1 MPNFTLSPS
10 MSLPIPVV
18 GVAPGPEYAEDV
30 NSALTI
36 LDGHDHSAGSGV
48 QITPGGL
55 DINSDLTFGNNNLTN
70 ARSLRLFPQSA
81 TLGLVTDIGCLYEVG
96 VDLYYNDG
104 GGTPIRITQS
114 GGVAGSPG
122 SIANLVPPASATYV
136 ALNSTF
142 VWQSAANTAA
152 NMDGGSFIFRK
163 LTSGSPGITMSAP
176 SSLSSNY
183 SIVLPSLPVSTSAL
197 TIDPSGN
204 MGTITYDGIG
214 QGMTS
219 TGANAIGSSMTSTG
233 ANAVANSRTRATGT
247 TVAAGGV
254 ALSGSSNSFSTSS
267 LTPSDVT
274 NLSVTITSTGRPIQ
288 IGLICDETNAFCRF
302 SIDGGGT
309 ATIFIYRDSTLI
321 SSTDILGDISIPP
334 SSVNMIDFPAAGTYT
349 YKIQLGLAFQPG
361 GAQAFL
367 QFARLCVYEL

>member
-81 TLGLVTDIGCLYEVG
+81 TLGLVTDVGCLYEVND
-96 VDLYYNDG
+96 DLYYNDG
-104 GGTPIRITQS
+104 SGTPIRITQS
-114 GGVAGSPG
+114 GGIAGTPG
-122 SIANLVPPASATYV
+122 SIANLVSPASASYV
-136 ALNSTF
+136 AFNSTF

-163 LTSGSPGITMSAP
+163 LTAGSPGITMSAP

-183 SIVLPSLPVSTSAL
+183 SIVLPALPGSTSAL
-197 TIDPSGN
+197 NIDTSGN
-204 MGTITYDGIG
+204 MGTISYDGIG
-214 QGMTS
+214 QAMTS
-219 TGANAIGSSMTSTG
+219 TGANSI
-233 ANAVANSRTRATGT
+233 ANSRTRATGT

-254 ALSGSSNSFSTSS
+254 ALSLSSSAFSTSS
-267 LTPSDVT
+267 TSFVDVT
-274 NLSVTITSTGRPIQ
+274 DLTVTITTTGRPVFV
-288 IGLICDETNAFCRF
+288 GLVGDNGLVSATSSWHITSNAI
-302 SIDGGGT
+302 SYI
-309 ATIFIYRDSTLI
+309 AMVRDSTQI
-321 SSTDILGDISIPP
+321 YSAAFSTQGLGQDIPS
-334 SSVNMIDFPAAGTYT
+334 SSVNCIDFPAAGTYT
-349 YKIQLGLAFQPG
+349 YKVQMRVNANSAILYYTS
-361 GAQAFL
+361 
-367 QFARLCVYEL
+367 LCVYEL

>member
-81 TLGLVTDIGCLYEVG
+81 TLGLVTDVGCLYEVND
-96 VDLYYNDG
+96 DLYYNDG
-104 GGTPIRITQS
+104 SGTPIRITQS
-114 GGVAGSPG
+114 GGIAGTPG
-122 SIANLVPPASATYV
+122 SIANLVSPASASYV
-136 ALNSTF
+136 AFNSTF

-163 LTSGSPGITMSAP
+163 LTAGSPGITMSAP

-183 SIVLPSLPVSTSAL
+183 SIVLPALPGSTSAL
-197 TIDPSGN
+197 NIDTSGN
-204 MGTITYDGIG
+204 MGTISYDGIG
-214 QGMTS
+214 QAMTS
-219 TGANAIGSSMTSTG
+219 TGANSI
-233 ANAVANSRTRATGT
+233 ANSRTRATGT

-254 ALSGSSNSFSTSS
+254 ALSGSSGSFSTTS
-267 LTPSDVT
+267 LTPADVT

-288 IGLICDETNAFCRF
+288 IGLVCDETNAFCRF
-302 SIDGGGT
+302 SIGGGGT

-321 SSTDILGDISIPP
+321 SSNDILGDISIPP
-334 SSVNMIDFPAAGTYT
+334 SSVNMTDFPAAGTYT